1 MSFPLIHM
9 FFEGVQ
15 TQEMFTTWYQPVM
28 ITFLCTFFIT
38 FDFSPNFYAELT
50 GFADRQFYQ
59 DFWNATNFDEY
70 NRKWNR
76 IVHEYL
82 HRHFFLEYLI
92 RYRVTIFQSVLITF
106 LFSVL
111 FHEIFFTLSFGRC
124 SLYLSSLQ
132 FNQLLLTFL
141 FTKLKG
147 TLFGNMVYW
156 FGQIFGV
163 TSVAYNYYRDYYNYQ
178 YYKGGQF
185 DI

>member
-1 MSFPLIHM
+1 M
-9 FFEGVQ
+9 FFEGVE
-15 TQEMFTTWYQPVM
+15 TQEMFTSWYQPVM
-28 ITFLCTFFIT
+28 ITFLVSFFLT
-38 FDFSPNFYAELT
+38 FDFCPNFYAELT

-59 DFWNATNFDEY
+59 DFWNSCNFDEF

-82 HRHFFLEYLI
+82 HRHFFLDYLI
-92 RYRVTIFQSVLITF
+92 RYRLSVFQAVLITF

-111 FHEIFFTLSFGRC
+111 FHEIFLTLVFGRC
-124 SLYLSSLQ
+124 TFYLTALQ

-141 FTKLKG
+141 FGRLKG

-163 TSVAYNYYRDYYNYQ
+163 TSVAYNYYRDYFNYE
-178 YYKGGQF
+178 YYKGGVF
-185 DI
+185 EI

>member
-1 MSFPLIHM
+1 M
-9 FFEGVQ
+9 
-15 TQEMFTTWYQPVM
+15 
-28 ITFLCTFFIT
+28 
-38 FDFSPNFYAELT
+38 
-50 GFADRQFYQ
+50 
-59 DFWNATNFDEY
+59 
-70 NRKWNR
+70 
-76 IVHEYL
+76 HEYL

-92 RYRVTIFQSVLITF
+92 RYRVTIFQAVFITF
-106 LFSVL
+106 MFSVL

-147 TLFGNMVYW
+147 TLFGNVVFW

-178 YYKGGQF
+178 YYKGGEF
-185 DI
+185 EI